1 MVHSWP
7 EKLFDLSVNGPILTS
22 HYGSSLMKLW
32 RRKYLKVFCPSLCV
46 LCMSFI
52 VDFEKDWMLVAMRC
66 RNQHLTSTSGL
77 ELLHASERT
86 SETSRKIW
94 IYIFHRIL
102 FLQHIEARW
111 LTLVPALECM
121 MICFSS
127 AEIFFLDFLPKKKEY
142 KATLPVSK
150 RFKWIE
156 GYLKNKAKVLIPIT
170 FLTECALMF
179 NAYLLKFQSEGPTIH
194 VLLWGA

>member
-1 MVHSWP
+1 
-7 EKLFDLSVNGPILTS
+7 
-22 HYGSSLMKLW
+22 
-32 RRKYLKVFCPSLCV
+32 
-46 LCMSFI
+46 MS
-52 VDFEKDWMLVAMRC
+52 C
-66 RNQHLTSTSGL
+66 RNQHLTSTYGL
-77 ELLHASERT
+77 ELLYASERT

-94 IYIFHRIL
+94 IYIFTEVC
-102 FLQHIEARW
+102 FFSTEARW
-111 LTLVPALECM
+111 LTLIPALECM

-142 KATLPVSK
+142 EATLPVSK
-150 RFKWIE
+150 RFKRIE
-156 GYLKNKAKVLIPIT
+156 GYLKNKAKVLKPIT